1 MVAATRH
8 RSRVAAPFSALV
20 EDDMQ
25 ISNWWCAVLL
35 VPASALAQV
44 SPHRIELIAGDPA
57 ARVSPQLRISGPWPN
72 TCVPELLPVFVDGP
86 NIDVSVRQEGEI
98 CGQAITQYAV
108 TVDPAAANGFGRA
121 PDGIYRVRFSVKDAA
136 SQGTLLAFRVVD
148 MTPASSRRLSP
159 EPGFWAP
166 DVAGEFLTSGSG
178 IGFMIE
184 RQGSTL
190 AMTTN
195 TYTLGGNAAWYLSAG
210 TLGRSHFNGDL
221 LRSIGGQP
229 LWGTYRGPQS
239 VEPAGSVDI
248 EFSSN
253 SSGVVWYAKASGE
266 GILDPLDLMPVS
278 VQRMNFALPANGEAL
293 AGLWLI
299 SGTDGSAAAPTS
311 LRLSYQRELSS
322 AREAVLADSAKG
334 YQMRCTIDAAR
345 ADAAPANC
353 RLTRNGTP
361 AGEFDNNGLSRLSG
375 RGLAG
380 EALVMVRIGD

>member
-1 MVAATRH
+1 
-8 RSRVAAPFSALV
+8 
-20 EDDMQ
+20 MQ
-25 ISNWWCAVLL
+25 IAKWWCAMLL
-35 VPASALAQV
+35 VPTAALAQV
-44 SPHRIELIAGDPA
+44 SQHRIEVLAGDPA
-57 ARVSPQLRISGPWPN
+57 ARVTPQLRISGPWPN
-72 TCVPELLPVFVDGP
+72 SCAPELLPVFVDGP
-86 NIDVSVRQEGEI
+86 YVDVAVRQRGEV
-98 CGQAITQYAV
+98 CGQAISQYSI
-108 TVDPAAANGFGRA
+108 TVDPAAAPGYGHA
-121 PDGIYRVRFSVKDAA
+121 PNGIYRVRFSVKDAA

-148 MTPASSRRLSP
+148 LTPATGRRHAP

-195 TYTLGGNAAWYLSAG
+195 AYTLGGNSAWYLSAG
-210 TLGRSHFNGDL
+210 ALGRSHFNADL

-253 SSGVVWYAKASGE
+253 STAVVWYSKASGE

-293 AGLWLI
+293 AGLWVI
-299 SGTDGSAAAPTS
+299 SSTDASADSVPVS
-311 LRLSYQRELSS
+311 LRLSFQRDLSTPI
-322 AREAVLADSAKG
+322 EAVLTDAAKG
-334 YQMRCTIDAAR
+334 YEMRCAIDTAR
-345 ADAAPANC
+345 ADAAPATC
-353 RLTRNGTP
+353 RLTRNGAL
-361 AGEFDNNGLSRLSG
+361 AGEFDNNALSRLSG
-375 RGLAG
+375 RSSSGGALA
-380 EALVMVRIGD
+380 MVRIGD